1 MCGPFPVP
9 TGAQPQRKTPQ
20 SGRLPGA
27 NGENVKQHSL
37 LSRDHM
43 SSVGFFT
50 YTPVLILCVCVCQ
63 CARVCVVILV
73 VFIHNKKLLYKK
85 LATLWSCVQ

>member
-20 SGRLPGA
+20 SGQLPGVDR
-27 NGENVKQHSL
+27 ENVKQHSL

-43 SSVGFFT
+43 SSVGFFM
-50 YTPVLILCVCVCQ
+50 YTPVLILCVWV
-63 CARVCVVILV
+63 RVCVVILV

-85 LATLWSCVQ
+85 LATL

>member
-9 TGAQPQRKTPQ
+9 TGAQPQRRTPQ

-27 NGENVKQHSL
+27 DGENVKQHSL

-50 YTPVLILCVCVCQ
+50 YTPVLILWVCV
-63 CARVCVVILV
+63 RVCVVILV
-73 VFIHNKKLLYKK
+73 VFIHNKKLLYK
-85 LATLWSCVQ
+85 

>member
-9 TGAQPQRKTPQ
+9 TGAQPQKKTPQ

-27 NGENVKQHSL
+27 DGENVKQHSL

-43 SSVGFFT
+43 STRILHVYACPDTVG
-50 YTPVLILCVCVCQ
+50 VCVS
-63 CARVCVVILV
+63 VCC
-73 VFIHNKKLLYKK
+73 Y
-85 LATLWSCVQ
+85 SCSFYTQ